1 MRILGV
7 ALTQQISRYS
17 LDGIFHRGYICA
29 INCEVEYT
37 DEFDQWWS
45 GLTEEE
51 QVSLAASVQ
60 LLK

>member
-1 MRILGV
+1 M
-7 ALTQQISRYS
+7 
-17 LDGIFHRGYICA
+17 
-29 INCEVEYT
+29 NWEVEYT

-60 LLK
+60 LLEERGPSLGYPHSSGINGSYPNW